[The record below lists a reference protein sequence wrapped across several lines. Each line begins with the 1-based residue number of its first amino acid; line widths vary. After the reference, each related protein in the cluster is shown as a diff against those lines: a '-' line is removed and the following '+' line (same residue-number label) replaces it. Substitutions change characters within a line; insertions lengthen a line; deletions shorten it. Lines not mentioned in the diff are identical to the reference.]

1 MMKVT
6 MMTRLMSIPISSEV
20 SKSRDTA
27 RIAMPIFVLRMRNAS
42 ARTRITVRMGV
53 MNVTSVVEIS
63 PSFTVLLRKPI
74 SAYGYDFG
82 CAVKR

>member
-27 RIAMPIFVLRMRNAS
+27 RIAIPIFVWLISITS
-42 ARTRITVRMGV
+42 ANTSAIVKIGV
-53 MNVTSVVEIS
+53 MTVTILVCA
-63 PSFTVLLRKPI
+63 PSTVTVFCRN
-74 SAYGYDFG
+74 GMDG
-82 CAVKR
+82 